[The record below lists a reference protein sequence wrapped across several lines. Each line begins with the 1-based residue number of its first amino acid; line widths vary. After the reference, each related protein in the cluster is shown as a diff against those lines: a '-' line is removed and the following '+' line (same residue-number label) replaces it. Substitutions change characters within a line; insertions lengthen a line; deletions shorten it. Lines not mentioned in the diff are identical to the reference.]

1 MLLILS
7 LLASAG
13 QSIVADDVKLEAL
26 LQQLSDDLKRPLVI
40 LSLVKTSGMTPLP
53 CMTCKG
59 CNACGGYSTFSQT
72 LMAAL

>member
-53 CMTCKG
+53 CMTGKG
-59 CNACGGYSTFSQT
+59 CNAR
-72 LMAAL
+72 